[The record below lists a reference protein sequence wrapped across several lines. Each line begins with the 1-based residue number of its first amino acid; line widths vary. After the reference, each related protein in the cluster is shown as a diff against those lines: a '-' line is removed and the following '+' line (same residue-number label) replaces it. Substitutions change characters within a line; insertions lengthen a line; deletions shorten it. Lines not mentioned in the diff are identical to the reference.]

1 MVLGELELMYKTE
14 DTDIDITLFTQLTQN
29 GS

>member
-14 DTDIDITLFTQLTQN
+14 DMDIDITLFTQLTQN